1 MTKLSDHFTLE
12 EFTKSQTAIRRGI
25 NNQPTSTQT
34 DRLKLLCQKVLEPVR
49 VHHRKPVRIS
59 SGFRSE
65 SLNWAIGGS
74 QTSQHSKG
82 EAADFEIK
90 GVSNQEVAEWI
101 RDNLEFDQLI
111 LEGAKPDD
119 PNAGWIHVSYS
130 KSRARQMAMTAT
142 FIGGRAKY
150 SSGLA

>member
-1 MTKLSDHFTLE
+1 MAVGDELESFGWWCIFGCNVALRAERDERRVQSAMAIFTNKADEIAERLDHWAMRERVFTME
-12 EFTKSQTAIRRGI
+12 HTRR
-25 NNQPTSTQT
+25 
-34 DRLKLLCQKVLEPVR
+34 E
-49 VHHRKPVRIS
+49 
-59 SGFRSE
+59 RS
-65 SLNWAIGGS
+65 
-74 QTSQHSKG
+74 G